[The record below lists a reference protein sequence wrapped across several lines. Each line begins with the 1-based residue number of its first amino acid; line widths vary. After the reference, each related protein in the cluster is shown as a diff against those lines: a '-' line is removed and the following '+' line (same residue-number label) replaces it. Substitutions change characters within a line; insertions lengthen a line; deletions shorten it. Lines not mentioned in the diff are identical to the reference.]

1 MLRKNFIR
9 RILSSF
15 LCPLRRTCCISS
27 FRLLF
32 KRPPHSLKLRKRTR
46 FRSRNSRG
54 KERKRGKVKVK
65 SVYHT
70 DSLSFWCS
78 LGRNYKC
85 HLFLWMG
92 HKNPEPVTPPSPPQK
107 KKKKSRQVSLTVR
120 QKLKIIR
127 RNKGENWLIF
137 TKLRSCELNISTTF
151 IDTEVF

>member
-9 RILSSF
+9 QILSSF

-54 KERKRGKVKVK
+54 KERKRGKLKVK

-92 HKNPEPVTPPSPPQK
+92 HKNPELVTPPSPPQK
-107 KKKKSRQVSLTVR
+107 KKNLVR
-120 QKLKIIR
+120 FLWS
-127 RNKGENWLIF
+127 KGENWLIF

>member
-9 RILSSF
+9 QILSSF

-107 KKKKSRQVSLTVR
+107 KKKNLVR
-120 QKLKIIR
+120 FLWS
-127 RNKGENWLIF
+127 KGENWLIF